1 MKLTASREDIL
12 SPLQSVIGVV
22 ERRQTMPVLA
32 NVLLSARDDR
42 LSITGTDLEVELVA
56 TSSRQRAGSGDITVP
71 GRKLLDIFKAL
82 PEKTSVTL
90 STEGERVSLKAGR
103 SRFTLSSL
111 PAAEFPLVD
120 EINAQQTLTVSQ
132 GEFRRLIDKTHF
144 SMAQQDVRYYLNG
157 MLLETEGKSLRAVAT
172 DGHRLALCETELA
185 ARAKTAQ
192 QVIVPRKGV
201 LELQRIL
208 GDRRESR
215 TGRRHQSRSRPDR
228 RHSLHFEA
236 DRRTFPGIWA
246 RDPGQSHQDRGG
258 GPRSSAGSPAAH
270 RHSFEREVPRHSPRV
285 KPDLL
290 TLQAHNPEQE
300 EAEDQIEVGYKGDEL
315 EVGFNVNYLLDALA
329 AIDTEKVEIGLT
341 DANSSC
347 LIRAPGTTH
356 DASTSSCRCALS
368 ASAHVQPMSLG
379 GARAV
384 EDACDASRRAELRL
398 CIPGKPDLG
407 RQCVG
412 QDLASGG
419 DLPAGPRTLLSDP

>member
-12 SPLQSVIGVV
+12 TPLQSVIGVV

-56 TSSRQRAGSGDITVP
+56 TSAVSVQTAGDITVP

-90 STEGERVSLKAGR
+90 SSEGDRISLKGGR
-103 SRFTLSSL
+103 SRFTLSTL

-120 EINAQQTLTVSQ
+120 EINSQQTLTVSQ

-185 ARAKTAQ
+185 TRAKTAQ

-208 GDRRESR
+208 GADGNLELAVGTNHVRAQVGSIRFTSKLID
-215 TGRRHQSRSRPDR
+215 GRFPEYGRVIPANPNK
-228 RHSLHFEA
+228 LVEA
-236 DRRTFPGIWA
+236 DREVLRAALQRTAILSNEKYRGI
-246 RDPGQSHQDRGG
+246 RL
-258 GPRSSAGSPAAH
+258 
-270 RHSFEREVPRHSPRV
+270 VV

-300 EAEDQIEVGYKGDEL
+300 EAEDQIEVAYKGEEL

-329 AIDTEKVEIGLT
+329 AIDTDRVEIGLT

-347 LIRAPGTTH
+347 LIRSPGTT
-356 DASTSSCRCALS
+356 AARY
-368 ASAHVQPMSLG
+368 VVMPM
-379 GARAV
+379 
-384 EDACDASRRAELRL
+384 RL
-398 CIPGKPDLG
+398 
-407 RQCVG
+407 
-412 QDLASGG
+412 
-419 DLPAGPRTLLSDP
+419 